1 MAGSQRGAV
10 AGLRRRAAGIM
21 PTLYLVAVAAAA
33 LTACGLVG
41 LAVSGPWLFPGLG
54 PIVMVLV
61 ERPRAAAAAPRN
73 VLLGHLAGIAV
84 GCSAWP

>member
-1 MAGSQRGAV
+1 VGQWPGCDAGQQAWG
-10 AGLRRRAAGIM
+10 RAK
-21 PTLYLVAVAAAA
+21 PLPVAVAAAA